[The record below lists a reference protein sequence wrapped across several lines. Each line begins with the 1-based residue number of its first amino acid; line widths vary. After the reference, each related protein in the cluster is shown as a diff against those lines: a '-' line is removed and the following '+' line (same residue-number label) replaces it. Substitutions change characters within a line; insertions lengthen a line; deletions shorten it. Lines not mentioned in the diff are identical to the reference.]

1 MRPPGSWVFPTCIN
15 PFKKVPAVNT
25 IHLAWNVTSQNVFNP
40 TTSPFSTMI
49 SFTVSCQIWRFGIFS
64 NISRQAQINLF
75 RSHWA
80 RGLHMA
86 GPFER
91 FSMRNWIA
99 VWSVTNPIYPP
110 KASISR
116 TICPLA
122 IPPTAGLQ
130 LICATLFISIV
141 IKQVFEPKFAA
152 AAAASQPACPAPITI
167 TSYLK
172 SIESMFIS

>member
-1 MRPPGSWVFPTCIN
+1 MHFALKVTPQTVTRPV
-15 PFKKVPAVNT
+15 
-25 IHLAWNVTSQNVFNP
+25 
-40 TTSPFSTMI
+40 TSPFSTK
-49 SFTVSCQIWRFGIFS
+49 SSQTVSCQIWRLGVFS
-64 NISRQAQINLF
+64 SLSRQDQINLA
-75 RSHWA
+75 RSHCA

-91 FSMRNWIA
+91 FKIRNWMA
-99 VWSVTNPIYPP
+99 VSSVTNPICPP
-110 KASISR
+110 NASISR

-130 LICATLFISIV
+130 LICPILFMSMV
-141 IKQVFEPKFAA
+141 MRQVFEPKLAA

-172 SIESMFIS
+172 SIPVLFII